1 MELKHGTVRLD
12 AAAEW
17 LSKTTGRTFTAAD
30 LIDAHDKLP
39 ICALIPRSK
48 ANPKYSGPVQRA
60 MLAKAVEVEI
70 DAEAARKGP
79 LTQKE
84 IAEAAKRRLS
94 EGIATRLEIE
104 KTIHEEG
111 IYLLSRRDLHLLA
124 RHGVQRLNR
133 GTPFLSLV
141 ASRGFQPGLA
151 EAIEFGTPVDVTADM
166 LCVLKGY
173 LVKFA
178 EQVAAQQ
185 VETPAPIPDRV
196 REQREPSEAAQADP
210 AIDQG
215 NEIIDTGGF
224 VGWQRALFECW
235 PQISAAFPGKTS
247 ARNAVSWLKKS
258 GPRDVIPK
266 EQSLIESMEWIG
278 SDGATHTVSIKTVQN
293 VISAW
298 KKAGKVSV

>member
-60 MLAKAVEVEI
+60 MLAKAIEVEI

-79 LTQKE
+79 LTQRE

-185 VETPAPIPDRV
+185 VETPAPPPDRV

-215 NEIIDTGGF
+215 NEIIAIAHGGDTVLVEFWLTGTHLGPLR
-224 VGWQRALFECW
+224 VGKKVIEPTGRKFRVRMTATFEFPPGDDRILCERPYYDQGAVLRALEL
-235 PQISAAFPGKTS
+235 G
-247 ARNAVSWLKKS
+247 
-258 GPRDVIPK
+258 
-266 EQSLIESMEWIG
+266 
-278 SDGATHTVSIKTVQN
+278 
-293 VISAW
+293 
-298 KKAGKVSV
+298 

>member
-79 LTQKE
+79 LTQRE

-185 VETPAPIPDRV
+185 VEAPAPTPEPARV
-196 REQREPSEAAQADP
+196 LPVAAPLGRQRHQESEILRVLREMGYDPMHLPPRAAGKP
-210 AIDQG
+210 G
-215 NEIIDTGGF
+215 L
-224 VGWQRALFECW
+224 RAEVR
-235 PQISAAFPGKTS
+235 AK
-247 ARNAVSWLKKS
+247 LKNMTEH
-258 GPRDVIPK
+258 VF
-266 EQSLIESMEWIG
+266 
-278 SDGATHTVSIKTVQN
+278 
-293 VISAW
+293 
-298 KKAGKVSV
+298 KKAWGRLRKYKEIRGGE